1 MIICIRYYIYIY
13 VYERDLSGTRWVT
26 LRQETSVVFFG
37 GGFLYKTIT
46 NINIASRNRS
56 TPATM

>member
-1 MIICIRYYIYIY
+1 MY